1 MKNLQTL
8 NIDLLESIENT
19 ISSLNDQQYTESMEV
34 LSNATI
40 GQHIRHMLEFY
51 QAIDVAHKTGEIDYD
66 DRKRSLKMESSI
78 EFAKESIEVIKKNIV
93 TYTEDKQIAMSGNYS
108 LDSEKSSTISTSL
121 SRELAFS
128 MEHTIHHLAII
139 KNALVIQGVKLE
151 ENFGVAPSTIRFKN
165 NICAQ

>member
-108 LDSEKSSTISTSL
+108 LDSEKSSTISTTL

>member
-78 EFAKESIEVIKKNIV
+78 EFAKESIEVIKKNMV